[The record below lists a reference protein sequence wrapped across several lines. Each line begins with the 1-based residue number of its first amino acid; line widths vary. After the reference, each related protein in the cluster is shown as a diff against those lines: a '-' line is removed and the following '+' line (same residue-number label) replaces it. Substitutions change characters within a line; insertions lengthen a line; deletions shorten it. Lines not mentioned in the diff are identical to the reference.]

1 MIQSYRQ
8 SPSGISHSAG
18 TSSRD
23 RHSSAA
29 CVSLLGILLLAGC
42 TLLEEGTL
50 EDLPRE
56 TLDTLA
62 SMDWLPRDDA
72 NF

>member
-23 RHSSAA
+23 RHPSAA
-29 CVSLLGILLLAGC
+29 CVSLLGILLLTGC

-56 TLDTLA
+56 TLDSLA
-62 SMDWLPRDDA
+62 FMDWLPRDDA

>member
-1 MIQSYRQ
+1 MKKMML
-8 SPSGISHSAG
+8 PA
-18 TSSRD
+18 
-23 RHSSAA
+23 
-29 CVSLLGILLLAGC
+29 LLGILLLAGC